1 MALKSDARKDM
12 RISFVIPTFRA
23 GGAERVASLL
33 CNFWVER
40 GFPVAALTFEAPG
53 AEAVCALD
61 ERVVLR
67 QLDLLNQSRN
77 PLSIIATNRRRLRR
91 LRAALTEFKPD
102 AVVAFTTEANVVA
115 LWAAAGLGVPVVV
128 SERNQPDRPGLGLI
142 RRVLRRLS
150 YPRAAAIVVQ
160 TEAIARWARR
170 RFRVPVVILPNPVRL
185 AGAAGALAPGEDAPK
200 RLIAVG
206 RLVRQKG
213 FDLLIAAFATI
224 AGRHPD
230 WMLAIYGEGAERA
243 RLEAQIA
250 ACGLSDRV
258 VLKGVCKQME
268 GVYAGADVFVL
279 PSRFEGYP
287 NALIEALAAGCPVV
301 ATDCPG
307 ATAEILGRGR
317 FGMLVPP
324 EDADAL
330 AAALDRVMSDAA
342 LRARYAA
349 QAREAVSELDVGT
362 VGGRWLELLASLAEE
377 RTRRRTRATMA

>member
-1 MALKSDARKDM
+1 MAHKSDAREDM
-12 RISFVIPTFRA
+12 RIAFVIPTLRA

-40 GFPVAALTFEAPG
+40 GFPVAILTFEAPG
-53 AEAVCALD
+53 ADAVCALD
-61 ERVVLR
+61 ARVVLR

-77 PLSIIATNRRRLRR
+77 PLSIVATNRRRLQR
-91 LRAALTEFKPD
+91 LRAALQAFKPD
-102 AVVAFTTEANVVA
+102 VVVAFTTEANVVA
-115 LWAAAGLGVPVVV
+115 LWAAAGLGIPVVV
-128 SERNQPDRPGLGLI
+128 SERNQPDRPGLGPV
-142 RRVLRRLS
+142 RRAIRRLS
-150 YPRAAAIVVQ
+150 YPRAATIVVQ
-160 TEAIARWARR
+160 TEAIAAWARR
-170 RFRVPVVILPNPVRL
+170 RFRVPVEILPNPVRL
-185 AGAAGALAPGEDAPK
+185 AKGTEASEPRRGLPK
-200 RLIAVG
+200 KLIAVG

-213 FDLLIAAFATI
+213 FDILIAAFAKI

-230 WMLAIYGEGAERA
+230 WVLAIYGEGGERA
-243 RLEAQIA
+243 RLEAQIG
-250 ACGLSDRV
+250 ACGLSERI
-258 VLKGVCKQME
+258 LLEGVSKQIE
-268 GVYAGADVFVL
+268 GVYAGADLFVL

-330 AAALDRVMSDAA
+330 AAALDHMMSDAA

-349 QAREAVSELDVGT
+349 QAREAVSELDVAT
-362 VGGRWLELLASLAEE
+362 VGGRWLNLLASLVD
-377 RTRRRTRATMA
+377 